1 MKKNLLEIVGSVFA
15 SLYLFVLVYLVFFV
29 SRKSYLLALLKRTD
43 INTCT
48 RRTPP
53 YRTRSSCTYTYL
65 YVLFIIDSLFQNSVV
80 ILDVSY
86 QMKPKTDPAEFKE
99 KYYGRF
105 EEIMAEKVE
114 LAKLRFFNASSVA
127 AGFNFPRNCGEP
139 ASKFL
144 QEEHKKK
151 LR

>member
-1 MKKNLLEIVGSVFA
+1 MSSSA
-15 SLYLFVLVYLVFFV
+15 SSATPDVV
-29 SRKSYLLALLKRTD
+29 SAEWLAKHK
-43 INTCT
+43 
-48 RRTPP
+48 
-53 YRTRSSCTYTYL
+53 
-65 YVLFIIDSLFQNSVV
+65 NSVV